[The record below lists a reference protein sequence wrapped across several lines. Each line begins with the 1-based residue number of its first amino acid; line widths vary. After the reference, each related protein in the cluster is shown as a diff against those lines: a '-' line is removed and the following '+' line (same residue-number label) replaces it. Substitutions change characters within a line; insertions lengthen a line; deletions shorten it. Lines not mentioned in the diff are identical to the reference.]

1 MAMIRLP
8 RRAFTLIELLVVIAI
23 IAILA
28 AILFPVF
35 AQAREKARQAA
46 CLSQAK
52 QWGIAID
59 MYKQDYDGTMVAWS
73 SVAVGANG
81 KLMTIYWSE
90 MLQPYMKNRNIGVC
104 PSDPD
109 KFDRTRDFLSYCFN
123 RNVQFGINNNP
134 ASDSQVRYPT
144 TTIALQE
151 WTSPGYTGCDWV
163 GPQSFYKNYL
173 LSPLEKNGDRR
184 HNSGSNYVFFDGHAA
199 WARPETTIYNITCCP
214 PAKPSNGATDVLNYG
229 DGVHPSWGM

>member
-1 MAMIRLP
+1 MQ
-8 RRAFTLIELLVVIAI
+8 RRVPFARGFTLIELLVVIAI

-35 AQAREKARQAA
+35 AQAREKARQTA
-46 CLSQAK
+46 CLSQCK
-52 QWGIAID
+52 QWGIASE
-59 MYKQDYDGTMVAWS
+59 MYKQDYDGTIVAWS
-73 SVAVGANG
+73 SKAVNDKG
-81 KLMTIYWSE
+81 KLVDIYWSE

-109 KFDRTRDFLSYCFN
+109 PNDRNRDFLSYCFN
-123 RNVQFGINNNP
+123 RNVQFGINNTP
-134 ASDSQVRYPT
+134 ASDGQVRYPA

-151 WTSPGYTGCDWV
+151 WQSPGYTGCDWV
-163 GPQSFYKNYL
+163 GPQSFYKNYEL
-173 LSPLEKNGDRR
+173 KPLEKNGDRR

-199 WARPETTIYNITCCP
+199 WSRPEKTTYNITCCP
-214 PAKPSNGATDVLNYG
+214 PAKPSNGEKDVLNYG

>member
-1 MAMIRLP
+1 MSRLL
-8 RRAFTLIELLVVIAI
+8 RTAFTLIELLVVIAI

-46 CLSQAK
+46 CLSQSK

-73 SVAVGANG
+73 SVAPDANG
-81 KLMTIYWSE
+81 KKTTIYWSE

-109 KFDRTRDFLSYCFN
+109 PNDRKRDFLSYCFN

-134 ASDSQVRYPT
+134 ASDAQVRYPS

-163 GPQSFYKNYL
+163 GPQSYYKTYIL
-173 LSPLEKNGDRR
+173 TPLEKNGDRR
-184 HNSGSNYVFFDGHAA
+184 HNSGSNYVFFDGHAG
-199 WARPETTIYNITCCP
+199 WSRPEKTVYNTNCCP
-214 PAKPSNGATDVLNYG
+214 PVKPSNGATDVLNYG